1 MAVNISSPK
10 QTFGFLMPH
19 LFAYGSLQLLE
30 VFAAVTG
37 QRTFGHPASIEG
49 YARYRLKNLSYP
61 GLVAQTGAV
70 TDGILYPALDAGV
83 WARLD
88 RFEDK
93 FYRRE
98 TLKVLAQGLGVMSAE
113 VYVVPYDELEMI
125 DRRPWSLE
133 EFRQQDLYSF
143 MRRCLG

>member
-19 LFAYGSLQLLE
+19 LFAYGSLQLCE

-37 QRTFGHPASIEG
+37 QRGFGHPASIEG

-98 TLKVLAQGLGVMSAE
+98 TLKVLAQGLGMMSAE
-113 VYVVPYDELEMI
+113 VYVVPYEELGMI